1 MAFISGNTTPATR
14 FTTGGC
20 DVASRQGCCEINS
33 FGRIRGRTALFVGG
47 RARLVQQA
55 ERKGGFKMCSATGTA
70 TATVE
75 EFLKA
80 AGEAGLG
87 TMRFITVTDG
97 AVLETIGRL
106 DYGTKKFSVPGKGEY
121 VTIASEDKMFECHL
135 NMTKVKTIEMSEQK
149 AKIGD
154 HQLYVVR
161 FKADEGA
168 LMLSCLLQYDPSV
181 GPGNYLYGAIDG
193 FRALKERFG
202 DVITVEHV

>member
-1 MAFISGNTTPATR
+1 MAFIPGSTAATTR
-14 FTTGGC
+14 FATGLLEA
-20 DVASRQGCCEINS
+20 ASGRGRCEINS
-33 FGRIRGRTALFVGG
+33 FGHIRGRTTSFVGN
-47 RARLVQQA
+47 RARLAQQA
-55 ERKGGFKMCSATGTA
+55 ERKGGYKMCSATGTA

-87 TMRFITVTDG
+87 TMRFIAVTDG

-106 DYGTKKFSVPGKGEY
+106 DYGTKKFSVPGKGDY

-135 NMTKVKTIEMSEQK
+135 NMTKVKTIELSEQK

-193 FRALKERFG
+193 FRALRQRFG
-202 DVITVEHV
+202 DMITVEHA

>member
-1 MAFISGNTTPATR
+1 MAFISGSTAPPTR
-14 FTTGGC
+14 FATGRC
-20 DVASRQGCCEINS
+20 DAANRRGRCEINS
-33 FGRIRGRTALFVGG
+33 FGRIKGRTASFIGG
-47 RARLVQQA
+47 SARLVQHA
-55 ERKGGFKMCSATGTA
+55 RRKGGYKMCSATGTA

-75 EFLKA
+75 DFLKA

-87 TMRFITVTDG
+87 TMRFIAVTDG

-106 DYGTKKFSVPGKGEY
+106 DYGTKKFSVPGKGDY
-121 VTIASEDKMFECHL
+121 MTIASEDKMFECHL
-135 NMTKVKTIEMSEQK
+135 NMSKVKTIELSEQK

-161 FKADEGA
+161 FKADKGA

-193 FRALKERFG
+193 FRALRQHFG